1 MYFRASDTIRLA
13 LVIAKDRLPK
23 EEQQNVVYDIS
34 CHDYNAAYAGETN
47 RQLNVKLKKHKQH
60 LKHVPKSSIHL
71 KKLANNLAIALHVLK
86 TEHRIN

>member
-23 EEQQNVVYDIS
+23 GEQQNVVYDIS

-60 LKHVPKSSIHL
+60 LKHVPKSSIYL